1 MASNTIIFFF
11 IASLFLLHTV
21 SAVEYII
28 TSNAGGTPGGN
39 RFDTQIGADYCR
51 QTMIEASGFIWS
63 IFRQNTPADRRNVQS
78 VILLIDRDLH
88 QYPAFASNN
97 RIHVSAS
104 YIARYNGD
112 VRMAVTGILYHEMV
126 HVWQWNGNGA
136 APGWL
141 IEGYADYVRLKAGYI
156 PGHWVA
162 PGGGSSWMEG
172 YDKTARFMDYLEG
185 RRSGFVS
192 ALNRMLRVGYSPEYF
207 VQLQGKTVAELWA
220 EYKAAFGNRG

>member
-1 MASNTIIFFF
+1 MDIGNIHDHSSILPYLKQRKLSIPSTSQASIMASNTIIFFF

-112 VRMAVTGILYHEMV
+112 VRMAVTGTF
-126 HVWQWNGNGA
+126 N
-136 APGWL
+136 
-141 IEGYADYVRLKAGYI
+141 
-156 PGHWVA
+156 
-162 PGGGSSWMEG
+162 
-172 YDKTARFMDYLEG
+172 
-185 RRSGFVS
+185 
-192 ALNRMLRVGYSPEYF
+192 
-207 VQLQGKTVAELWA
+207 
-220 EYKAAFGNRG
+220 